1 MSLIY
6 WWPFTDNT
14 VDKINGKTF
23 TSTNWS
29 FQSGGKIG
37 NCFTPSWTDS
47 NTISRQIYAESVSIP
62 ETFSV
67 AVWVKNN
74 NNFNSP
80 RTYCPIQFSNGD
92 CWLTGA
98 SNKGWDFSHNSLRLI
113 FNNGSNVSGNAGN
126 AEVNWGYN
134 PREFLGNWYHLA
146 FTVNKTTRKAELFIN
161 GVSKGIKNLP
171 TAVDTY
177 GGTFKLKINWVQ
189 GWMLDG
195 SLNDLR
201 IYDHAL
207 SQAEVKELSKALVV
221 HYTFNDTLSE
231 PTTNYSVPTQWSIYS
246 SYWTLIENTSSGFK
260 IRKTA
265 GSAETTVAFSNGTIY
280 GQMQVGDVWTSS
292 CMLFKNGKPY
302 KTNVGALTNY
312 GLGQTIIDWKS
323 TDDGYYTSTFKITSK
338 SNAYLLHARIFGD
351 TADTN
356 DVYEIRNLQYE
367 KKDHATPYTPTSRES
382 MLVNEAGYS
391 GNGTLYNSSL
401 STDTASGSLSCHTP
415 RINPENINGN
425 VSATNSAFV
434 YADVF
439 GYNYTPTEF
448 TVAWWWKVVDWGNGV
463 GPFGLVTRSGSYLD
477 STLGVHNG
485 AIYVNFTGGDTR
497 VSRVFMGG
505 GTNKWTHFAITFAP
519 GSYTSYINGISQGTA
534 TTDAS
539 LTLDPWRYIYL
550 GAGGAGGVIR
560 DGDIY
565 WGDFRYYNTCLSA
578 SDIAELYKTKAYIT
592 DQGDIMC
599 GEFIE
604 NKTEAG
610 VTEKSIFECNE
621 TQEKLNIPG
630 FELLDG
636 ILIEKNPYFDTGLVF
651 SDVNTSI
658 YVDAE
663 VTPTN
668 TSGNNCLAGSGNS
681 SWNGPIMLNFCGGKL
696 EFGTSGYSTSTEPQG
711 KFAVNERLT
720 VQAEIYLSTQK
731 WYKNNVPINNITQRT
746 RTATTATFAIGTF
759 KTPSGTVGATHS
771 FKGYIHRFYIKYGD
785 EVRCYLPAK
794 RKADSVYG
802 LYDIHTKTFLVNS
815 GGGSVSGTVSTLC
828 DEAAIYHNGHISG
841 REIIEI

>member
-14 VDKINGKTF
+14 TDKINGKTF

-37 NCFTPSWTDS
+37 KCFTPSWTDS

-98 SNKGWDFSHNSLRLI
+98 NNKGWDFSHNSLRLI

-134 PREFLGNWYHLA
+134 PREFLGNWYHIA

-161 GVSKGIKNLP
+161 GVSKGIKDLP

-221 HYTFNDTLSE
+221 HYTFNDVCAE
-231 PTTNYSVPTQWSIYS
+231 PTTNVSTINGWS
-246 SYWTLIENTSSGFK
+246 SYTSYFVISERTEAGLKVYRPTNSTNTVLALSNSAVTGKMAAGEIWT
-260 IRKTA
+260 
-265 GSAETTVAFSNGTIY
+265 FSCYLYI
-280 GQMQVGDVWTSS
+280 D
-292 CMLFKNGKPY
+292 GKPY
-302 KTNVGALTNY
+302 KCTQPDMSTYQYSGINY
-312 GLGQTIIDWKS
+312 YS
-323 TDDGYYTSTFKITSK
+323 NDDGYYTCTFTVGTPEAWIIHAPMFGSVGTNVMCEIDKIQ
-338 SNAYLLHARIFGD
+338 F
-351 TADTN
+351 
-356 DVYEIRNLQYE
+356 E
-367 KKDHATPYTPTSRES
+367 KKDHATPYTPTSRDG
-382 MLVNEAGYS
+382 MLVNEAGLS
-391 GNGTLYNSSL
+391 QPSTKNNILL
-401 STDTASGSLSCHTP
+401 STDSGTGMYSLQCKGNTQVICTNTGDITQGVTVSFWVKCSIPSDSRLVFADNNSKIAFGFFNNGQAIITCAGYGHACVS
-415 RINPENINGN
+415 NIR
-425 VSATNSAFV
+425 TNW
-434 YADVF
+434 
-439 GYNYTPTEF
+439 NTEWNHIIVRRTSSN
-448 TVAWWWKVVDWGNGV
+448 TVEC
-463 GPFGLVTRSGSYLD
+463 
-477 STLGVHNG
+477 
-485 AIYVNFTGGDTR
+485 
-497 VSRVFMGG
+497 
-505 GTNKWTHFAITFAP
+505 
-519 GSYTSYINGISQGTA
+519 YINGVKQNLSGSQEWTHSSVN
-534 TTDAS
+534 S
-539 LTLDPWRYIYL
+539 LSIGCRYS
-550 GAGGAGGVIR
+550 GGWTSYFTGLI
-560 DGDIY
+560 D
-565 WGDFRYYNTCLSA
+565 DFRYYNTCLSA

-592 DQGDIMC
+592 DQSDIMC

-604 NKTEAG
+604 DKTEAG

-621 TQEKLNIPG
+621 IQEKLNIPG

-651 SDVNTSI
+651 SDVNKSI

-731 WYKNNVPINNITQRT
+731 WYKNNVQINNITQRT

-815 GGGSVSGTVSTLC
+815 GEGSVSGTVSTLC